1 MTKKRVKTGRPI
13 KPDKEKAIKVGL
25 EARHVALLDKVI
37 RGSAEL
43 RLNSKQLAIRRRRL
57 LGELIENVAPSLFR
71 TLGEFREN
79 VQDQLGAL
87 DDRINK
93 VELPTLDQKGEL
105 WLLESQLKIVED
117 NFMRK
122 FNNLDRRLEAL
133 EKK

>member
-1 MTKKRVKTGRPI
+1 MR
-13 KPDKEKAIKVGL
+13 
-25 EARHVALLDKVI
+25 
-37 RGSAEL
+37 
-43 RLNSKQLAIRRRRL
+43 
-57 LGELIENVAPSLFR
+57 NVAPSLFL

-122 FNNLDRRLEAL
+122 FNNLDKRLEAL